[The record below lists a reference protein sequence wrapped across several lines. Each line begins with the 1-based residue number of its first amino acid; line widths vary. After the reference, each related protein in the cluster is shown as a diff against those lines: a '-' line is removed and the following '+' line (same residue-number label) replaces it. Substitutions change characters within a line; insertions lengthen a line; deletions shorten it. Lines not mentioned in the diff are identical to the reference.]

1 MKTIFDLLP
10 NLKSHSSSHGRY
22 ESDRVTDKSGDFLN
36 RYRLN
41 TARAKRLRNE
51 HRATIAAY
59 HQLISDTLGAIA
71 LTAIFTIIIYLAF
84 A

>member
-1 MKTIFDLLP
+1 MKRPSVIDNTAEWH
-10 NLKSHSSSHGRY
+10 KRY
-22 ESDRVTDKSGDFLN
+22 C
-36 RYRLN
+36 LN

-51 HRATIAAY
+51 RQATIAAY
-59 HQLISDTLGAIA
+59 HQLISDALGAIA